1 MNDFEIEI
9 LNKIQEVMSEFLRKF
24 FLFLTNLGGQ
34 EILIVAIIVVYFIVS
49 KKQGQRIAFAIF
61 SSLLINNALK
71 VIINRDRPFKHPN
84 RTYDVDSVEASASG
98 MSFPSGHSQN
108 AAVSYSSIAFTYK
121 KRYLWIAAIFLIF
134 LVALSR
140 IMLGVHYPTDV
151 IVGVILGLLIA
162 YFGMKLYDKFAINFR
177 NKMLLYIIVAII
189 FLPFLFI
196 YISKMKAS
204 YFEYK
209 DLYTIYAF
217 YIGYVAAVFI
227 EGMFVDF
234 DESVSLKL
242 RVVRAVI
249 AIIIVLGLLLGLK
262 AVFPKDKVLFD
273 MLRYFLLSFITIGV
287 YPICL
292 KKSLFKKAN

>member
-1 MNDFEIEI
+1 
-9 LNKIQEVMSEFLRKF
+9 
-24 FLFLTNLGGQ
+24 
-34 EILIVAIIVVYFIVS
+34 
-49 KKQGQRIAFAIF
+49 
-61 SSLLINNALK
+61 
-71 VIINRDRPFKHPN
+71 
-84 RTYDVDSVEASASG
+84 